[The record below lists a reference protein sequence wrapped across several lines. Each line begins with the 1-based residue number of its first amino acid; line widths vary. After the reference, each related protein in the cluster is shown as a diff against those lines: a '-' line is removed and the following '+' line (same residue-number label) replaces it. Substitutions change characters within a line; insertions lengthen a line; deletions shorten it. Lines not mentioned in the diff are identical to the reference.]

1 MGGLSPA
8 QVLGRAIESYI
19 FGGVAM
25 TVPNRMKFGIFMG
38 PFHRVGENPTL
49 ALERDLELIQWLD
62 LLGFD
67 EAYVGE
73 HHSAGWET
81 IASPEMFLATA
92 AERTRH
98 IRLGTGV
105 ISLPYHHPYMVANRM
120 VLLDHL
126 TRGRVILGV
135 GPGALA
141 SDALMLG
148 IKPERQR
155 EMMDESLGI
164 IMRLFTEDE
173 PITYKSDWFE
183 LNEALLQLRP
193 YQQPHLPIAVASSES
208 PAGVSLAGKH
218 GAAVLSVSVPRE
230 TVRKTS
236 LMELWSIAEETA
248 AEHNKVVRR
257 QDWGIVMGCH
267 LAETRE
273 QAFSEIREGAARVVT
288 EYNSETLGHPVPDVP
303 RDQIVDYMV
312 EHNQWIVGTPDDCI
326 AGIERLQEISGG
338 FGCFMIQVED
348 WAPRETLLHNY
359 ELLARYVMPHFQG
372 ALSGIITS
380 NRWASDRKDAL
391 QARRKAG
398 LQRATD
404 TFFKG
409 RR

>member
-1 MGGLSPA
+1 MS
-8 QVLGRAIESYI
+8 
-19 FGGVAM
+19 
-25 TVPNRMKFGIFMG
+25 VPNRMKFGIFMG

-62 LLGFD
+62 ILGFD
-67 EAYVGE
+67 EAYIGE

-81 IASPEMFLATA
+81 IASPEVFIATA

-135 GPGALA
+135 GPGALQ

-148 IKPERQR
+148 INPERQR
-155 EMMDESLGI
+155 EMMDESLGV

-173 PITYKSDWFE
+173 PITHKSDWFE
-183 LNEALLQLRP
+183 LNEAVLQIRP

-208 PAGVSLAGKH
+208 PSGVTLAGKH
-218 GAAVLSVSVPRE
+218 GAAVLSLSVPRG

-236 LMELWSIAEETA
+236 LQDLWSIAEETA
-248 AEHNKVVRR
+248 AEHNKVVSRE
-257 QDWGIVMGCH
+257 DWGIVIGCH
-267 LAETRE
+267 LAETRD
-273 QAFSEIREGAARVVT
+273 QAFNEIREGGARVVT
-288 EYNSETLGHPVPDVP
+288 EYFGETLGNPVPDVP

-312 EHNQWIVGTPDDCI
+312 ENNQWIVGTPDDCI

-338 FGCFMIQVED
+338 FGLFMIQAED
-348 WAPRETLLHNY
+348 WAPRDTVLYSY

-380 NRWASDRKDAL
+380 NRWTNDHKTEL
-391 QARRKAG
+391 QARRTSG

-404 TFFKG
+404 SFFGG

>member
-1 MGGLSPA
+1 MS
-8 QVLGRAIESYI
+8 
-19 FGGVAM
+19 
-25 TVPNRMKFGIFMG
+25 VPNRMKFGMFMG
-38 PFHRVGENPTL
+38 PVHRVGENPTL

-62 LLGFD
+62 ILGFD
-67 EAYVGE
+67 EAYIGE

-81 IASPEMFLATA
+81 IASPEVFIATA

-105 ISLPYHHPYMVANRM
+105 VSLPYHHPYMVANRM

-155 EMMDESLGI
+155 EMMDESLGV

-173 PITYKSDWFE
+173 PISYKSDWFE
-183 LNEALLQLRP
+183 LNEAVLQIRP
-193 YQQPHLPIAVASSES
+193 YQQPHLPIAVASIES
-208 PAGVSLAGKH
+208 PSGVTLAGKH
-218 GAAVLSVSVPRE
+218 GAAVLSLSVPRG
-230 TVRKTS
+230 TVRKTN
-236 LMELWSIAEETA
+236 LQELWSIAEETA

-257 QDWGIVMGCH
+257 EDWGIATVCH
-267 LAETRE
+267 LAETRD
-273 QAFSEIREGAARVVT
+273 QAFNDIREGGARVVS
-288 EYNSETLGHPVPDVP
+288 EYFSGTLGQPAPDVP
-303 RDQIVDYMV
+303 KDRIVDYMV
-312 EHNQWIVGTPDDCI
+312 ENNQWIVGTPDDCI

-338 FGCFMIQVED
+338 FGLFMIQARD
-348 WAPRETLLHNY
+348 WAPRDTVLRSY

-380 NRWASDRKDAL
+380 NRWTIDHKVEL
-391 QARRKAG
+391 QARRTAG
-398 LQRATD
+398 LKRATD
-404 TFFKG
+404 SFFG
-409 RR
+409 DRR